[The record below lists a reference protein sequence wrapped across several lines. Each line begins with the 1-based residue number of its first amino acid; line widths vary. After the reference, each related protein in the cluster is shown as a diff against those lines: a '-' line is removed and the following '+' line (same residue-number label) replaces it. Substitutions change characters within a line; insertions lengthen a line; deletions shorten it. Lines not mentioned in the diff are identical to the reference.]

1 MPALLIST
9 SRVFISSAACRI
21 WEVLV
26 TSSVRGV
33 TRLSGCCRA
42 LRVPAYTFFAPR
54 RSASLRRSEE
64 HTSELQS
71 RLHLVCRLL
80 LEKKKKIENNRLILA
95 NIRERVRCLHV
106 CHSESG
112 LSAQPETCPGSTRLL
127 CVVYA
132 GFYSVSLLSNVV

>member
-80 LEKKKKIENNRLILA
+80 LEKKKKIQDDLPIRVETMNRATGALILP
-95 NIRERVRCLHV
+95 VRTWV
-106 CHSESG
+106 CGHLAIILTAKQYTS
-112 LSAQPETCPGSTRLL
+112 L
-127 CVVYA
+127 
-132 GFYSVSLLSNVV
+132 GFIEAHHHGDNFFR